1 MADNLKLNNM
11 KVKVNSMTAE
21 NNLLKI
27 KVEELNGIIESKT
40 TKHAKDM
47 HSLQEL
53 YSKERKEFR
62 DEYNIIRTEIEEL
75 NLKVSARDIEL
86 AEERS
91 LTNKLKAKLKSLEKM

>member
-1 MADNLKLNNM
+1 MADNLELNNL
-11 KVKVNSMTAE
+11 KAKVNSMTAE

-27 KVEELNGIIESKT
+27 KVEELYGIIELKT

-47 HSLQEL
+47 HGLQKL

-62 DEYNIIRTEIEEL
+62 DEYNIMRTVIEAL
-75 NLKVSARDIEL
+75 DLKVSARDIEL

-91 LTNKLKAKLKSLEKM
+91 LTNKLKVKVKSL